1 MDEEKE
7 AFMTNIVLELIR
19 NSGKSENALEKAIG
33 LAQSSIKN
41 WRNGKSKPSLEA
53 VSKIADYFG
62 VSVDYLLGKTD
73 DPTPPKKSDGKPKLY
88 VPPEYASVMV
98 AFAGGTEN
106 LTQEDIDSIIEFI
119 EFKKNQKKK

>member
-1 MDEEKE
+1 MNETVKRILDLMQKNGITAHKLEVE
-7 AFMTNIVLELIR
+7 API
-19 NSGKSENALEKAIG
+19 AI
-33 LAQSSIKN
+33 SSIQAWK
-41 WRNGKSKPSLEA
+41 NGKSKPSLEA

-73 DPTPPKKSDGKPKLY
+73 NPTPPEKSDGKPKLY

-98 AFAGGTEN
+98 AFAGGTED

>member
-1 MDEEKE
+1 
-7 AFMTNIVLELIR
+7 MTNRVLELIR

-33 LAQSSIKN
+33 LAQGSIKN
-41 WRNGKSKPSLEA
+41 WRNEKSKPSLEA

-73 DPTPPKKSDGKPKLY
+73 NPTPPEKSDGKPKLY

-98 AFAGGTEN
+98 AFAGGTED
-106 LTQEDIDSIIEFI
+106 LTQEDIDSIVEFI
-119 EFKKNQKKK
+119 EFRKNKKKK

>member
-1 MDEEKE
+1 MIDR
-7 AFMTNIVLELIR
+7 VLELMR
-19 NSGKSENALEKAIG
+19 NSEKSENALEKAIG
-33 LAQSSIKN
+33 LAQGSIKN

-73 DPTPPKKSDGKPKLY
+73 DPAPPEKSDGKPKLY
-88 VPPEYASVMV
+88 VPPEYAPVMV

-106 LTQEDIDSIIEFI
+106 LTQDDIDSIVEFI
-119 EFKKNQKKK
+119 EFRKNKKKK

>member
-1 MDEEKE
+1 M
-7 AFMTNIVLELIR
+7 LERILHLF
-19 NSGKSENALEKAIG
+19 NSSGKSIHAIEKIIG
-33 LAQSSIKN
+33 LTQGTISNWKSGKN
-41 WRNGKSKPSLEA
+41 KPSLDA
-53 VSKIADYFG
+53 VSKIADYFD

-73 DPTPPKKSDGKPKLY
+73 NPTPPEKTDGKPKLY

-119 EFKKNQKKK
+119 EFRKNKKKK